1 MDTLISTINFVQY
14 HNPEN
19 GFSIL
24 KVIPEGSTFAET
36 MQIKMLDPTPGITIK
51 AEGEWQKT
59 KFGLQFVVSDWE
71 EVLPTSLIGI
81 QGYLESGLIKGIG
94 PIYARRIVQTFG
106 TDTFEVLDK
115 YPERL
120 KEIEGIG
127 DKRYNEIK
135 ESWQK
140 QQALR
145 NLMIFL
151 KKYNLGTRLIIKI
164 YKMFGDESINVIKQN
179 PYRLSE
185 IEGIGFKTADEIG
198 LNVGIKMDDPR
209 RVEGGIVYEMRRMCE
224 DGDVYSDREDVDYTV
239 SQFLEI
245 DDNIVD
251 ENINNLITKQV
262 LVACGDNLYL
272 KYMYDSEV
280 YLARRLKEILNYPQV
295 NNLSNITIE
304 EVEQRTGYHY
314 EDKQVTAIET
324 ALRNN
329 LMILTGGPGTG
340 KTTVIKGI
348 IELLSSMGMMILLAA
363 PTGKAAKRMSE
374 LTGRQAKTI
383 HRLLEYNPALGYCY
397 NECNP
402 LPGDVL
408 IVDETSMVNLPLMET
423 LIRAVPNNMRVIL
436 VGDIDQLPCIGPG
449 NILRDCINSGVV
461 PVVKLDKI
469 FRQSENSNIVKNA
482 HHVKNGE
489 SLVIKNTNDSDFF
502 FMKRDDDIM
511 FDIVDLVVNRLP
523 KKYGYKPI
531 DIQVLTPMKKCEI
544 GVDKLNI
551 ELQKAINPEGTE
563 VKYGKFTFRVGDKII
578 QTVNNYE
585 KEVFN
590 GDSGFIDAINLDL
603 KTVFVRFDERI
614 VEYSYTDLE
623 ELSLAYAMTIH
634 KSQGSEYPAVVI
646 PLTYPNKI
654 MMTRNLLYTAIT
666 RAKELCVIIGS
677 KRIVE
682 IGIDNALSYKRK
694 TMLKERLKYGEEF
707 TKAD

>member
-1 MDTLISTINFVQY
+1 MDTLVSTINFVQY

-245 DDNIVD
+245 DDDIVD
-251 ENINNLITKQV
+251 ENIDNLITKQV

-397 NECNP
+397 NEMNP

-677 KRIVE
+677 KRIAE

-694 TMLKERLKYGEEF
+694 TMLKERLKEL
-707 TKAD
+707 

>member
-1 MDTLISTINFVQY
+1 
-14 HNPEN
+14 
-19 GFSIL
+19 
-24 KVIPEGSTFAET
+24 
-36 MQIKMLDPTPGITIK
+36 
-51 AEGEWQKT
+51 
-59 KFGLQFVVSDWE
+59 
-71 EVLPTSLIGI
+71 
-81 QGYLESGLIKGIG
+81 
-94 PIYARRIVQTFG
+94 
-106 TDTFEVLDK
+106 
-115 YPERL
+115 
-120 KEIEGIG
+120 
-127 DKRYNEIK
+127 
-135 ESWQK
+135 
-140 QQALR
+140 
-145 NLMIFL
+145 
-151 KKYNLGTRLIIKI
+151 
-164 YKMFGDESINVIKQN
+164 
-179 PYRLSE
+179 
-185 IEGIGFKTADEIG
+185 
-198 LNVGIKMDDPR
+198 
-209 RVEGGIVYEMRRMCE
+209 
-224 DGDVYSDREDVDYTV
+224 
-239 SQFLEI
+239 
-245 DDNIVD
+245 
-251 ENINNLITKQV
+251 
-262 LVACGDNLYL
+262 
-272 KYMYDSEV
+272 
-280 YLARRLKEILNYPQV
+280 
-295 NNLSNITIE
+295 
-304 EVEQRTGYHY
+304 
-314 EDKQVTAIET
+314 
-324 ALRNN
+324 
-329 LMILTGGPGTG
+329 MILTGGPGTG

-397 NECNP
+397 NEMNP

-511 FDIVDLVVNRLP
+511 FDVVDLVVNRLP

-677 KRIVE
+677 KRIAE

-694 TMLKERLKYGEEF
+694 TMLKERLKEL
-707 TKAD
+707 